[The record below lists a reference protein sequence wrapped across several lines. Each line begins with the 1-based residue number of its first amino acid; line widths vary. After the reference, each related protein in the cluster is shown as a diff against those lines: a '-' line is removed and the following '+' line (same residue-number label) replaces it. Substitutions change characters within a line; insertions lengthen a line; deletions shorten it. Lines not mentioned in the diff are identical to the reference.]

1 MLNKAEAYNQA
12 RQPAEDSGVERQKLD
27 DMVRRVHASMVGMRD
42 LWVRHRAQSGVESR
56 WRKSKILFD
65 GSQNKAED
73 AFVESLKNGAA
84 RRLPPQQR
92 SRLIVNIVRPKVEQ
106 AVARICE
113 ILLPTDG
120 KNWGINSSPVP
131 EDIKKMVGDY
141 RPTVIP
147 GTSTPTGLTA
157 HHEASAYLKAVEDAR
172 EGMEK
177 AIDDDLQEGAYNA
190 EQRKVI
196 EDGVKLGTGVLFG
209 PMPSAQYSSRW
220 SYQPGLGMRKVQT
233 KKIVPRSYRYDPWDV
248 WFDPACGNDHQRG
261 QGVWLLK
268 RATRKELR
276 DLAEAPGFSAD
287 RIRKILNTAPTR
299 VTVANGRVTRTNCTE
314 DTYELWTYYGAIEP
328 DQMTLCSWGTNGD
341 PLTDVDYGAVVM
353 CQDEIIGAMPYW
365 LDEKKLPCDVWCHRK
380 SDESPYGHGLPED
393 LEHQQAAVIAAW
405 RQVMDNGRNA
415 SGGQVV
421 IGDGVEPADGKMTIT
436 PNKAWRAKEGVD
448 VPKAFAVFNFNA
460 HLQELLAI
468 ADAAMKFA
476 DQEVNMPQLL
486 SGDQGKAPPE
496 TLGGMVMLFSNAT
509 AVLRYRC
516 KLYDDHITTPHIGRY
531 FDWHMQYNPDESI
544 KGDMEVIA
552 IGSTAL
558 LERDIANQG
567 ALNMANITSNERYQ
581 PYVDPKKELKVILKA
596 MRQKP
601 EDIMY
606 TDEELGQKEEEAR
619 NAPPPQDPQVL
630 RAQAVVQAKQMD
642 IEDRKE
648 QRAFDAQRAQEDA
661 ALKRETLQYN
671 REREQEESHIAMTDM
686 ALTRDTTI
694 LKLDQTERLA
704 RDAQAAKERMQ
715 ALDLD
720 QDRQIF
726 NAEAALKT
734 SMGTG
739 I

>member
-1 MLNKAEAYNQA
+1 MLNQAEAYNQA
-12 RQPAEDSGVERQKLD
+12 REPGLDEGTAARQIDELVK
-27 DMVRRVHASMVGMRD
+27 RVHASMVGLRD
-42 LWVRHRAQSGVESR
+42 QWVRYRSQSGVESR
-56 WRKSKILFD
+56 WRKSKILYD
-65 GSQNKAED
+65 GSQAKAEL
-73 AFVESLKNGAA
+73 AFVESLKTGPA

-92 SRLIVNIVRPKVEQ
+92 SRLVVNIVRPKVEQ
-106 AVARICE
+106 AVARTCE

-120 KNWGINSSPVP
+120 KNWGIRATPVP
-131 EDIKKMVGDY
+131 EDISRMIGDM

-147 GTSTPTGLTA
+147 GTNTPTGLTA
-157 HHEASAYLKAVEDAR
+157 HQEASAYLAAVEQAR

-196 EDGVKLGTGVLFG
+196 EDGYRLGTGVLFG
-209 PMPSAQYSSRW
+209 PMPSAQYASRW
-220 SYQPGLGMRKVQT
+220 AYQPGFGMRKTQT

-276 DLAEAPGFSAD
+276 DLAEAPGFSAE
-287 RIRKILNTAPTR
+287 RISRILQTKPTR
-299 VTVANGRVTRTNCTE
+299 VTVVEGRVTRTGCAE

-341 PLTDVDYGAVVM
+341 PLTDVDYGVIVM
-353 CQDEIIGAMPYW
+353 CQDQIIGAMPYW
-365 LDEKKLPCDVWCHRK
+365 LDEKVLPCDVWCYRK
-380 SDESPYGHGLPED
+380 SDDSPYGHSLPED

-421 IGDGVEPADGKMTIT
+421 IGDGVEPADGNMTIT
-436 PNKAWRAKEGVD
+436 PNKAWRAKAGLD
-448 VPKAFAVFNFNA
+448 VTKAFAVFNFNS
-460 HLQELLAI
+460 HLEELLAI

-476 DQEVNMPQLL
+476 DQEVSMPQLL

-509 AVLRYRC
+509 AVLRYRA
-516 KLYDDHITTPHIGRY
+516 KMYDDNITSPHIGRY

-544 KGDMEVIA
+544 KGDMEIIA

-567 ALNMANITSNERYQ
+567 ALNMINVTSNPRFEKYI
-581 PYVDPKKELKVILKA
+581 DPKKELKVTLKA

-601 EDIMY
+601 EDIMF
-606 TDEELGQKEEEAR
+606 TDEEIAANEEAAK
-619 NAPPPQDPQVL
+619 NSPPPQDPQAM
-630 RAQAVVQAKQMD
+630 RAQAVVQAKQMEL
-642 IEDRKE
+642 EDREK
-648 QRAFDAQRAQEDA
+648 QRQFDAQRAADEAQ
-661 ALKRETLQYN
+661 LKREALVYN
-671 REREQEESHIAMTDM
+671 RERDQGEYEIAMTDM
-686 ALTRDTTI
+686 SLTRDTTI

-704 RDAQAAKERMQ
+704 AEANAAKERMQ
-715 ALDLD
+715 ALDVD
-720 QDRQIF
+720 NDRQLF
-726 NAEAALKT
+726 NAEAALRT
-734 SMGTG
+734 STG
-739 I
+739 SGI